1 MSERT
6 KRFWAEWKW
15 EILTVPISFLLLV
28 GFWVFYTYGIG
39 MESPMAPSSLVF
51 IFYALLKGSVF
62 NAAAWIMAIVS
73 NKDKPDSK
81 ETFYTWAVYMVSLS
95 VLSLA

>member
-6 KRFWAEWKW
+6 KHFWQEWKW
-15 EILTVPISFLLLV
+15 EILTIPISFFLLV
-28 GFWVFYTYGIG
+28 GFWIWYTYGIG
-39 MESPMAPSSLVF
+39 MESPMAPSSMVF

-62 NAAAWIMAIVS
+62 NAASWVMAIVS
-73 NKDKPDSK
+73 NKDDPQPQK
-81 ETFYTWAVYMVSLS
+81 TFQTWAVYMLSLS